1 MACTPQTGACIS
13 SWHTGMP
20 GVPSVTGSA
29 GDSCTPSSSSEKSV
43 AAGGASGGAYA
54 SSHNTT
60 CVGEKSGASPPPT
73 SAISDVS
80 PRGTACA
87 SPHGGAKPRSATR
100 PTPLDRDREG
110 WHVHD
115 RESLVGRAP
124 RDHPCVLVI
133 TDVRKARAGKRR
145 ARRARREC
153 MPRQLHGWPCALRG
167 VSRAFLSSGG
177 PSRFVS
183 LSSCR
188 FRCCL

>member
-1 MACTPQTGACIS
+1 
-13 SWHTGMP
+13 MP
-20 GVPSVTGSA
+20 GVPYVAGSA
-29 GDSCTPSSSSEKSV
+29 GDVCTPSSSSEKSV
-43 AAGGASGGAYA
+43 VAAGRAGGTYA
-54 SSHNTT
+54 SSHSTT

-100 PTPLDRDREG
+100 PTPPDRDLEG
-110 WHVHD
+110 WHVYD
-115 RESLVGRAP
+115 RESLVSRAP
-124 RDHPCVLVI
+124 RDYPCILPLA
-133 TDVRKARAGKRR
+133 DVRKARARKRR

-153 MPRQLHGWPCALRG
+153 MPRQLHEWPCALRG